1 MPFLKPQRF
10 AILLVALFLSDNYH
24 AQAQQLTDVLE
35 VDDAYSYEKK
45 NEFRLGICDVQV
57 IRLTSQT
64 WRGKAWKHWLTI
76 LRPDNTSL
84 DDAAILFIS
93 GGSSNSRQP
102 DATRDE
108 VQQFSVIAA
117 ACEVPVAIL
126 NQVPNQPLQGD
137 KYEDDLIAYTFDQY
151 MNGKGHDWPLLLPM
165 VESAVRAMDA
175 TSETL
180 SAGSDTRINRFSVA
194 GASKRGWTTW
204 LTSAVDKRVVSIAP
218 MVIDVLD
225 MPRQMNQQFRSYG
238 KYSHMITP
246 YLKYNFPERMLQG
259 EGKKLTALVDPYS
272 YRQKITIPK
281 LMVLGTN
288 DPYWTV
294 DASSLYFPELVG
306 PKNLYYL
313 PNAGHGLGPQV
324 LPTMATFFKK
334 TLQNQTL
341 EKMKWELDKDNYFH
355 VKWTGSPK
363 SVHLW
368 KATSSTR
375 DFRESKWTSVP
386 LKGIESDTK
395 LFLATP
401 DKGYAAY
408 YVDVEFP
415 GIGIFSYNIASEIQV
430 LPESFPFEP
439 PKFKNAP

>member
-1 MPFLKPQRF
+1 
-10 AILLVALFLSDNYH
+10 
-24 AQAQQLTDVLE
+24 
-35 VDDAYSYEKK
+35 
-45 NEFRLGICDVQV
+45 
-57 IRLTSQT
+57 
-64 WRGKAWKHWLTI
+64 
-76 LRPDNTSL
+76 
-84 DDAAILFIS
+84 
-93 GGSSNSRQP
+93 
-102 DATRDE
+102 
-108 VQQFSVIAA
+108 
-117 ACEVPVAIL
+117 
-126 NQVPNQPLQGD
+126 
-137 KYEDDLIAYTFDQY
+137 

-259 EGKKLTALVDPYS
+259 EGKNLTALVDPYS

-341 EKMKWELDKDNYFH
+341 EKMKWERDKDNYFH
-355 VKWTGSPK
+355 VKWTGSP
-363 SVHLW
+363 SRS
-368 KATSSTR
+368 TSGR
-375 DFRESKWTSVP
+375 RPVAQ
-386 LKGIESDTK
+386 GISGN
-395 LFLATP
+395 P
-401 DKGYAAY
+401 NGP
-408 YVDVEFP
+408 VCH
-415 GIGIFSYNIASEIQV
+415 
-430 LPESFPFEP
+430 
-439 PKFKNAP
+439 